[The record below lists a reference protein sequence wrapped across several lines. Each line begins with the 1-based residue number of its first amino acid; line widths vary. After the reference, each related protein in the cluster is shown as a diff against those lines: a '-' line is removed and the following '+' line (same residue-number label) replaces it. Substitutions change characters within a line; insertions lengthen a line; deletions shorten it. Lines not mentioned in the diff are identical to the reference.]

1 MPIPPLPLPS
11 LIPFLLFLPP
21 PCMVSCCKSVCPQ
34 RTFANPFSF
43 FSDTGCPL
51 ACRHP
56 SPAHVPISRLAPR
69 TPARPSWKT
78 CIHFYL
84 SISPPGSRLYTSS
97 EISRLQC
104 RIHIDRVSLGSY
116 RAFCTFVRFCLLNRV
131 YPYSFKAPRCT
142 RSTQFLSKLGLGCVH
157 AHRVP
162 SPLDI
167 RLSFFGHEIP
177 YSYASVSSVRLDIL
191 KNKDLSLSV
200 VGIQVVLSSFP
211 STYPPRF
218 QLCHHIAL
226 QPLLLLPV
234 YSLLGIPSHQ
244 GAGDVEHY
252 ARRTRGGS
260 CHTNLI

>member
-1 MPIPPLPLPS
+1 LRAAIPAPPTFRSPGLHLELLRDPPGRRAYTFIYLFPLPVLAYIPLQRYLDFNAAYI
-11 LIPFLLFLPP
+11 LI
-21 PCMVSCCKSVCPQ
+21 
-34 RTFANPFSF
+34 
-43 FSDTGCPL
+43 D
-51 ACRHP
+51 
-56 SPAHVPISRLAPR
+56 
-69 TPARPSWKT
+69 
-78 CIHFYL
+78 
-84 SISPPGSRLYTSS
+84 
-97 EISRLQC
+97 
-104 RIHIDRVSLGSY
+104 
-116 RAFCTFVRFCLLNRV
+116 
-131 YPYSFKAPRCT
+131 FKAPRCT